1 MCQTLFM
8 LQVESIVVN
17 SFVKNFG
24 INMEYIVN
32 DLYEVNK
39 MFRFNFEYNYYFVR
53 SPDNLK
59 L

>member
-39 MFRFNFEYNYYFVR
+39 MFSFNLEYYYYFVR